1 MYDFELGKNEKII
14 LINDDVIVGSENKK
28 YTIIVTNKR
37 LLVLDYP
44 SKFHNSIEDLRAIG
58 RINTV
63 KMKEVICEK
72 KLIDIKNINN
82 KQIIFDDDSY
92 IVINDKEIINLLKNE
107 RNM

>member
-14 LINDDVIVGSENKK
+14 LINDDVIVGLENKK

-37 LLVLDYP
+37 LLVLDYS

-82 KQIIFDDDSY
+82 NQIIFDDDSY

>member
-37 LLVLDYP
+37 LLVLDYS

-82 KQIIFDDDSY
+82 NQIIFDDDSY